1 MEIKQIAGAMAV
13 TLAGLLLSNTASASL
28 MLTDCSFTPGATAAG
43 DAPLAC
49 ASGTVTPPNETNLTN
64 AVIGL
69 WGDGFEYIGKANDDG
84 SVEDQDRGFSLT
96 VGTGGTGYSF
106 DLTSIAYAGAT
117 IDLVIFVKQAARGTL
132 DYAYYWS
139 GLVLDLDGFYNSFN
153 TRGEIDFSHIAGFV
167 RVTQVPE
174 PTSLVLLGL
183 GVLGAGV
190 ARRGLAKR

>member
-1 MEIKQIAGAMAV
+1 MEIKQIAGVMAV
-13 TLAGLLLSNTASASL
+13 TLAGLLLSSTASAAL
-28 MLTDCSFTPGATAAG
+28 FETDCLNTPGAMAAG
-43 DAPLAC
+43 EAPLAC
-49 ASGTVTPPNETNLTN
+49 ASGTITPPNETNLTN
-64 AVIGL
+64 AVNDL
-69 WGDGFEYIGKANDDG
+69 WGPAFEYIGKANDDG
-84 SVEDQDRGFSLT
+84 SVEGQDRGFSLT
-96 VGTGGTGYSF
+96 VGTTGTGYSF
-106 DLTSIAYAGAT
+106 DLTSDAYAGAT

-153 TRGEIDFSHIAGFV
+153 TRGDIDFSHIAGFV